1 MCLCDGTMLTK
12 VKLRSF
18 QKFMD
23 SGYAD
28 VGGEEDGDEAKI
40 MNG

>member
-1 MCLCDGTMLTK
+1 MCHYFTQ